1 MACKLCDT
9 TTFIKDNGIDLF
21 FLTETW
27 LSAQGDK
34 VQTVELA
41 TTPTSIVISWRWN
54 CYNIQIYIRL

>member
-41 TTPTSIVISWRWN
+41 TT
-54 CYNIQIYIRL
+54 